1 MFVPLV
7 HVRVN
12 GVQERLDAVDHVA
25 PLNLPLG
32 AVVSPHGDDAAGGH
46 VAGADLDA
54 DGDALKRVMITFPN
68 VTAPYCV

>member
-25 PLNLPLG
+25 PLQLPLG
-32 AVVSPHGDDAAGGH
+32 SVVSPHGDDAAGAH

-54 DGDALKRVMITFPN
+54 DGDALKRVMFHDYIS
-68 VTAPYCV
+68 